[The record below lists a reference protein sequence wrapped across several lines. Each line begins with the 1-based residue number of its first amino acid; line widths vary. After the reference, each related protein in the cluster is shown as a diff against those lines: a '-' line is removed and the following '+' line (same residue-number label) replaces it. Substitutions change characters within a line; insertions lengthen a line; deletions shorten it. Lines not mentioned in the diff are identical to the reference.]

1 MPPSQLWFDLIG
13 RPDLSCSIQGPPVGT
28 GVGRR
33 WPERLERIS
42 IMALFGKKK
51 QDEGEDLPEEAQV
64 PTFTP
69 QPEKAQTWFN
79 HAKTM
84 ADSANFETSLIYYV
98 SGLKLDPSAEEALMD
113 MFRVAVRY
121 GQEGGKRLSGKKARS
136 VSGDEPIDKM
146 ATELLIWASDLQ
158 NGALAVKAIDAAHQ
172 ADQDDFATR
181 MAPTAFNCLRSAAK
195 QSKAHY
201 VGLKDA
207 CKRIGCWEVTLGAG
221 RMAMQLDPS
230 DSNLEAEIKA
240 AEAELAIAKSN
251 LSQSANE
258 EGGFRSNIK
267 DLDKQR
273 ELEEEDSIAGVG
285 GGGER
290 VLARAKAQFEEAPE
304 VAENINRYATLLRR
318 EGTAESLKMA
328 RSVYMHGFKSS
339 GEYRF
344 KMAAGDIRIQQY
356 QMRLA
361 KIEHKIERDGSTEEL
376 ESLRVQ
382 TTEDLLAF
390 EAAEY
395 GERAEKYPTDRN
407 IKFQLGEV
415 AMRRQDIDT
424 AMGCFQKAKDE
435 PRLRTRAGHALG
447 LCFASEG
454 WFAEAIAEYK
464 DVLSK
469 IDATEGDR
477 ELSIRYDLMLSLKQI
492 AERDRSL
499 EHAREALEICSGIA
513 RRDITY
519 QDIREQRRA
528 LDELVRSL

>member
-1 MPPSQLWFDLIG
+1 
-13 RPDLSCSIQGPPVGT
+13 
-28 GVGRR
+28 
-33 WPERLERIS
+33 
-42 IMALFGKKK
+42 MALFGKKK
-51 QDEGEDLPEEAQV
+51 QGEGDEVPEET

-69 QPEKAQTWFN
+69 QPDKARTWFS

-98 SGLKLDPSAEEALMD
+98 SGLKLDPGAEEALMD

-121 GQEGGKRLSGKKARS
+121 TQEGGKRFSGKKARS
-136 VSGDEPIDKM
+136 VSGDQPIDKM
-146 ATELLIWASDLQ
+146 ATELLMWASDLQ
-158 NGALAVKAIDAAHQ
+158 NGSLAVKAIDAAHQ
-172 ADQDDFATR
+172 ADQDECAVR
-181 MAPTAFNCLRSAAK
+181 MAPTAFNCLRAAAK
-195 QSKAHY
+195 QSKSHY
-201 VGLKDA
+201 VALKDA
-207 CKRIGCWEVTLGAG
+207 CKRIGCWEVTLSAG

-230 DSNLEAEIKA
+230 DGNLEAEIKA

-251 LSQSANE
+251 LSQSASE

-304 VAENINRYATLLRR
+304 VAENVNRYGTLLRR
-318 EGTAESLKMA
+318 EGTSESLKLA
-328 RSVYMHGFKSS
+328 RAVYLQGFQSS

-356 QMRLA
+356 QMRLD
-361 KIEHKIERDGSTEEL
+361 KIAAKIERDGMTDDLAAMQE
-376 ESLRVQ
+376 Q
-382 TTEDLLAF
+382 TTADQLAF

-395 GERAEKYPTDRN
+395 AERAEKYPTDRN

-415 AMRRQDIDT
+415 AMRRSDIDT

-447 LCFASEG
+447 MCFASEG
-454 WFAEAIAEYK
+454 WYAEAIAEYK

-469 IDATEGDR
+469 IDATEADR
-477 ELSIRYDLMLSLKQI
+477 ELAIRYDLMQSLRQI
-492 AERDRSL
+492 AERDSSA
-499 EHAREALEICSGIA
+499 EHAREALDICSGIA

-519 QDIREQRRA
+519 RDIREQRRA